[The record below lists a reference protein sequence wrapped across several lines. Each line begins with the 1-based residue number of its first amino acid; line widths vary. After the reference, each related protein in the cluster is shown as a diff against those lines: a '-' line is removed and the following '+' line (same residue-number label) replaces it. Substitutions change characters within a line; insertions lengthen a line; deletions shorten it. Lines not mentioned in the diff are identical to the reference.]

1 MNVDKTRTYIQR
13 SKSSPL
19 ELSLK
24 NREGASYLDEATL
37 LVVPHIRRL
46 KSLTV
51 HANVLPSV
59 LRNCCCHAPPLE
71 KLGVCVAGPKNPVL
85 DSAPPN
91 GDLSSLGTLCVR
103 GVITHLPWRNLRNLR
118 VFTLASRPPGRSV
131 TQLLDILE
139 SAPLLHTVD
148 LEDSVPDSSDAP
160 PERIVPLCYLKTF
173 TLSADPPHPIL
184 LNHLSIPVGASMISW
199 IVFSGEESPLPDY
212 PPEGSP
218 NFRNLSCITS
228 INLSFRVIRKF
239 MRLSGPSGSLH
250 LFAYWEG
257 EGETDLSSYIV
268 DHRVLC
274 SLSPPIL
281 SGAQR
286 LSVSK
291 YRHSHPTK
299 SRRLSGFSG
308 PLLCEQ
314 SSKAHLD
321 QMPHPPFHSHL
332 EPRRKLV
339 QTHVVSERVLYN
351 ESPYHFFNEHLVN
364 MAKNRASRGAKLS
377 SISIVGLGGSV
388 PGREMLK
395 LRGHVVYL
403 ECRSDDAPPDWDSV
417 PGESSGEGQ

>member
-24 NREGASYLDEATL
+24 NREGASYLDEAAL

-218 NFRNLSCITS
+218 NLRNLSCITS

-239 MRLSGPSGSLH
+239 MRLSGPSGSLP

-257 EGETDLSSYIV
+257 EGETDLSLYIV

-281 SGAQR
+281 SGTQR

-299 SRRLSGFSG
+299 VEDCPVFRALSFANNLRRLILIKCHTLPFILTLNPEENSSKLMLCPNVSFTTSRRITSSTNTLSIWPRIELQEGRSSHRS
-308 PLLCEQ
+308 Q
-314 SSKAHLD
+314 SSAWAALF
-321 QMPHPPFHSHL
+321 QG
-332 EPRRKLV
+332 
-339 QTHVVSERVLYN
+339 ER
-351 ESPYHFFNEHLVN
+351 
-364 MAKNRASRGAKLS
+364 
-377 SISIVGLGGSV
+377 
-388 PGREMLK
+388 
-395 LRGHVVYL
+395 
-403 ECRSDDAPPDWDSV
+403 C
-417 PGESSGEGQ
+417 